1 MFMREAVRPSA
12 HDTLGTGRGMLLWV
26 TQHPTR
32 EPCRIVSSSTG
43 HSRNPQKGLKIYQFL
58 GVGDPVH
65 DLKTSLGEITRKHI
79 PQPKNS
85 LGFPSNGKERLL
97 PALLGA
103 GLPCMLVYW
112 IWQHK
117 DEGGGGDKCN
127 FILIFA
133 CLRWICCT
141 SVLRSPQISSFKNF
155 YIDHMLGLKG
165 KKTPPPVFTIRLI
178 SSQPLRCPPLS
189 VAGWEEQGQWGE
201 PHQCEPLREGRVSH
215 PLPSAT
221 VPSPLLPHLLPAKSI
236 A

>member
-32 EPCRIVSSSTG
+32 EPRRIVSSSTG
-43 HSRNPQKGLKIYQFL
+43 HSRNPHKGLKIYQFL

-103 GLPCMLVYW
+103 GLPRMLVY
-112 IWQHK
+112 
-117 DEGGGGDKCN
+117 
-127 FILIFA
+127 
-133 CLRWICCT
+133 
-141 SVLRSPQISSFKNF
+141 
-155 YIDHMLGLKG
+155 
-165 KKTPPPVFTIRLI
+165 
-178 SSQPLRCPPLS
+178 
-189 VAGWEEQGQWGE
+189 
-201 PHQCEPLREGRVSH
+201 
-215 PLPSAT
+215 
-221 VPSPLLPHLLPAKSI
+221 
-236 A
+236 